1 MDGDERLRHHQ
12 PTEKGRM
19 GLVKKRPVMGW
30 PGSAQRLICWACG
43 WRRYAKAQG
52 ACDAHISE
60 DAGNHHHDRDRPR
73 QEHIPLGWLD
83 RRERSLCSQTTYHA
97 VCSSSQ
103 PSFRRPMADADNPPW
118 IKALAE
124 VRRLAPREGW
134 RYQHVQAII
143 VSIDQY
149 AEAALGNREF
159 FLNKPYGIGGGMKDN
174 IP

>member
-1 MDGDERLRHHQ
+1 MRRGS
-12 PTEKGRM
+12 T
-19 GLVKKRPVMGW
+19 GLGQGCARFS
-30 PGSAQRLICWACG
+30 PGSANRCG
-43 WRRYAKAQG
+43 QFTCHPRRTSSPLRPSLSFWYTHRSKG
-52 ACDAHISE
+52 KRS
-60 DAGNHHHDRDRPR
+60 AGVGGDMP
-73 QEHIPLGWLD
+73 EPLKWYD
-83 RRERSLCSQTTYHA
+83 
-97 VCSSSQ
+97 
-103 PSFRRPMADADNPPW
+103 DNADNPPW

-159 FLNKPYGIGGGMKDN
+159 FLNKPYGIGGGRTKNN